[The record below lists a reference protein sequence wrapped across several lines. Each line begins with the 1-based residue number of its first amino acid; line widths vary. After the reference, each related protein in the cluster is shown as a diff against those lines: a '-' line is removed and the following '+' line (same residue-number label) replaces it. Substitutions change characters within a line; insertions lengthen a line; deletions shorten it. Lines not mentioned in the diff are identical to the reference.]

1 MKYLIEDMEPALP
14 FHFFEEIAAIP
25 RPSGREQEIADYL
38 CAFAR
43 EHALFVYRD
52 AANNVLIKKPATKGR
67 ENEPALLLQAHT
79 DMVAEKNEDV
89 LHDFTRDPI
98 RLVREGN
105 ILHADGTT
113 LGADDG
119 SGVAVMLALLCEAP
133 SHPPLECLFTSSEEV
148 GLVGA
153 AAFDY
158 SLISARRMFNLDG
171 GCEKE
176 IVIGCCG
183 GLRTD
188 VSFSASRS
196 DCKGEGISL
205 CITGLC
211 GGHSGE
217 DIDRGRSNALSL
229 MAEWLHAIGARTD
242 LRIISLHGGDKDN
255 AIPRECRAE
264 IMVPHA
270 APVLP
275 LLEAQ
280 GEVLKRRCAAPE
292 DAACRFLLGRCD
304 TGAAFTAEDSEKI
317 LHLLASKGGVLA
329 RRADGTPHTS
339 RNIASVRTTDEGV
352 QLTASA
358 RSYDGAEI
366 EKWRDELVARATA
379 VGASALHRGAYP
391 GWESPADSAL
401 IALIADA
408 FCQVGG
414 ERPVPVVIHAG
425 LECGLITDRLPGM
438 VAASMGPNANNFHTP
453 AECME
458 LDSFARFYRA
468 LLRFLEIC

>member
-1 MKYLIEDMEPALP
+1 MALIEGRQPEAL
-14 FHFFEEIAAIP
+14 FRYFEEISAIP
-25 RPSGREQEIADYL
+25 RMSYHEEKIADYL
-38 CAFAR
+38 VAFAKKR
-43 EHALFVYRD
+43 NLEWYRD
-52 AANNVLIKKPATKGR
+52 SYQNVLIRKPATASLADHA
-67 ENEPALLLQAHT
+67 PVLLQGHT
-79 DMVAEKNEDV
+79 DMVCEKNGDV
-89 LHDFTRDPI
+89 EHDFLNDPLDLYLDGDLL
-98 RLVREGN
+98 RAR
-105 ILHADGTT
+105 GTT

-119 SGVAVMLALLCEAP
+119 SGVAMMLALLCEAP

-217 DIDRGRSNALSL
+217 DIDRGRGNALSL

-264 IMVPHA
+264 IAVPHA

-292 DAACRFLLGRCD
+292 DAACSFRLECCEVS
-304 TGAAFTAEDSEKI
+304 AAFTAEDSEKI

-401 IALIADA
+401 IALISDA

-425 LECGLITDRLPGM
+425 LECGLITARLPGM